1 MMFVADDVRQ
11 RELLGI
17 PNFRVDFSCRVPIMS
32 VPNRSIRFHGECGNQ
47 ARERYQE
54 YRSWLRSRRITQT
67 L

>member
-54 YRSWLRSRRITQT
+54 SR
-67 L
+67 